1 MSISGTQASLP
12 GALPPACRLIIQSAE
27 LGKATLFLLLFFPPH
42 NYLIVLFLEISKV
55 LISLLSYLRESLFD
69 SPQLENSSPSLFFLS
84 LLTQGWEEALEK
96 TGTISFFKWK

>member
-12 GALPPACRLIIQSAE
+12 GALPPACRFIIQSAE
-27 LGKATLFLLLFFPPH
+27 LGKATLFLLLFLPPPH

-84 LLTQGWEEALEK
+84 LLTKAGKRL
-96 TGTISFFKWK
+96 

>member
-1 MSISGTQASLP
+1 MLNWEKQHY
-12 GALPPACRLIIQSAE
+12 
-27 LGKATLFLLLFFPPH
+27 FYYFFSPH

-96 TGTISFFKWK
+96 IGTISFFQMEIAP